1 MLTMD
6 TKISLTSVVKY
17 VSVSVLFL
25 ATVSFVLMQPKASAE
40 ALVGEIVLVA
50 GECPAG
56 YLPATG
62 ASIPTSAYPELG
74 AVLNRRASQ
83 GVEEIRLGNLTPVF
97 QALDPQPIGAQSTST
112 RTSPSAD
119 NLDDVVGD
127 LSPKYCIAAGG
138 DTPPVVEV
146 GLKFTQGPG
155 ASGQLDFFR
164 VDVSGIEISANDPR
178 LADFFQGDIDLSV
191 LAQVVPGI
199 TRPNVRFRLVN
210 ENACRAYENFR
221 YVGRGASGEV
231 RSLYS
236 PRKAF
241 PGELRLTGVQI
252 STDVESEKAL
262 IKWGNDFDAQRMA
275 LIQGGSERA
284 SSFTYTAH
292 RDEQGRYGFAA
303 VDIIDERTLI
313 FENRNIVAAD
323 YQYRVQAQCGDPGN
337 AYNVYYDPILRSDG
351 RGGSGA
357 PPDEY

>member
-1 MLTMD
+1 MSMKINLLNVSKYFLGVSLSIIAASTML
-6 TKISLTSVVKY
+6 V
-17 VSVSVLFL
+17 
-25 ATVSFVLMQPKASAE
+25 QPTAKAE

-50 GECPAG
+50 GACPAG

-62 ASIPTSAYPELG
+62 SSISTSAYPELG

-83 GVEEIRLGNLTPVF
+83 GVEEIRLGNLSPVF
-97 QALDPQPIGAQSTST
+97 QALDPQPVGVQSTST
-112 RTSPSAD
+112 REAPSAE

-164 VDVSGIEISANDPR
+164 VDVSGVEINANDPR

-236 PRKAF
+236 PSKAF

-262 IKWGNDFDAQRMA
+262 VKWGNDFDAQRMA
-275 LIQGGSERA
+275 LIQGGSERS

-303 VDIIDERTLI
+303 VDLLDERTLI

-323 YQYRVQAQCGDPGN
+323 YLYRVQAQCGDPGN
-337 AYNVYYDPILRSDG
+337 AYNVYFDPIMRSDG
-351 RGGSGA
+351 RGGGGA

>member
-1 MLTMD
+1 MI
-6 TKISLTSVVKY
+6 TKTNR
-17 VSVSVLFL
+17 VSVSRCLTGAVCFGAAASAIFL
-25 ATVSFVLMQPKASAE
+25 QPTVKAE

-50 GECPAG
+50 GACPAG
-56 YLPATG
+56 YLPTTG
-62 ASIPTSAYPELG
+62 ASISTSAYPELG

-83 GVEEIRLGNLTPVF
+83 GVEEIRLGNLSPVF
-97 QALDPQPIGAQSTST
+97 EALDPQPVDAQSTST
-112 RTSPSAD
+112 RDAPGTE
-119 NLDDVVGD
+119 NLEDVVGD

-146 GLKFTQGPG
+146 GLKFTQGQG
-155 ASGQLDFFR
+155 ASGQLEFFR
-164 VDVSGIEISANDPR
+164 VDVSGIEIDPNDPR

-252 STDVESEKAL
+252 STDVDSEKPL

-275 LIQGGSERA
+275 LIQGGSARA
-284 SSFTYTAH
+284 SSFAYTAH

-337 AYNVYYDPILRSDG
+337 AYNVYYDPAMRNDG
-351 RGGSGA
+351 RGGTGA

>member
-1 MLTMD
+1 MD
-6 TKISLTSVVKY
+6 TKINRASFLKCIYGSTLFVAA
-17 VSVSVLFL
+17 VSSGLL
-25 ATVSFVLMQPKASAE
+25 QPKASAE
-40 ALVGEIVLVA
+40 GLVGEIVLVA

-62 ASIPTSAYPELG
+62 TSIPTSAYPELG

-97 QALDPQPIGAQSTST
+97 QALDPQPIGAQSRAT
-112 RTSPSAD
+112 RAD

-164 VDVSGIEISANDPR
+164 VDVSGIEINANDPR
-178 LADFFQGDIDLSV
+178 LAEFFQGDIDLSV

-221 YVGRGASGEV
+221 YVGRGASREV

-262 IKWGNDFDAQRMA
+262 VKWGNDFDAQRMA
-275 LIQGGSERA
+275 LIQGGSATA
-284 SSFTYTAH
+284 SSFAYTSN

-303 VDIIDERTLI
+303 VDVVDERTLI
-313 FENRNIVAAD
+313 FESRNIVATD

-337 AYNVYYDPILRSDG
+337 AYNIYYDPILRSDG